1 MLALSLYSAV
11 PALRMPAPIMQMAPA
26 GMAQGVAPMGAGQ
39 VVRTKTPMTADGSIL
54 VQGGSLQSCM
64 CLIS

>member
-1 MLALSLYSAV
+1 MLAMLSAT
-11 PALRMPAPIMQMAPA
+11 PALRMGTPMMQMVGQGIGA
-26 GMAQGVAPMGAGQ
+26 GVAAPGYGGQ
-39 VVRTKTPMTADGSIL
+39 VVRTKTPIQADGSIL